1 MSTPIDKEMHFWAG
15 VSISIAALVL
25 FKALEVQ
32 HCWLWV
38 LCAVLAAAI
47 GKEFKDYLDYGRPDW
62 KDAVYT
68 IVGGL
73 VGIVLSF
80 F

>member
-1 MSTPIDKEMHFWAG
+1 MATPKDKEMHFWAG
-15 VSISIAALVL
+15 VSVSIAALVL

-47 GKEFKDYLDYGRPDW
+47 GKELKDLLDYGRFDY
-62 KDAVYT
+62 KDAIYT
-68 IVGGL
+68 IVGGA
-73 VGIVLSF
+73 VGIILSF

>member
-1 MSTPIDKEMHFWAG
+1 MATPKDKEMHFWAG
-15 VSISIAALVL
+15 VSVSIFALVI

-32 HCWLWV
+32 HCWLFVTAAV
-38 LCAVLAAAI
+38 LLAAA
-47 GKEFKDYLDYGRPDW
+47 GKEAKDYLDYGRPDF

-68 IVGGL
+68 IVGGV
-73 VGIVLSF
+73 VGIILSF